1 MRMVLRF
8 MALLLILVSSIG
20 LVGCAVPGRQEH
32 ISREKA
38 IEVALKE
45 VDANL
50 LAVREA
56 TFVAKYQLEGKE
68 TPVWRVAFQTKAEKS
83 PQATYFVHAVTA
95 KVVWMENPPNPGAG
109 TYIGR
114 ERAIE
119 IASKEVDAK
128 TLAVKEATLVEK
140 FQVDG
145 KEVPA
150 WRVDFVTK
158 AEQKPQSSYFVHA
171 VTGEVVWFKNANE

>member
-1 MRMVLRF
+1 MRKVLLF
-8 MALLLILVSSIG
+8 VAMLLMTCLVG
-20 LVGCAVPGRQEH
+20 LVGCATPGRQAY
-32 ISREKA
+32 ITKEKA
-38 IEVALKE
+38 IEVASKE
-45 VDANL
+45 VNANL
-50 LAVREA
+50 LEVREA
-56 TFVAKYQLEGKE
+56 TFVEKYQLEGKE

-83 PQATYFVHAVTA
+83 LQATYFVHAETA
-95 KVVWMENPPNPGAG
+95 KVVWVENPPSPGTG
-109 TYIGR
+109 SYLSR

-128 TLAVKEATLVEK
+128 ILTVKEATLVEK
-140 FQVDG
+140 FQYDG

-171 VTGEVVWFKNANE
+171 VTGEVVWFQNAR